1 MEFYFLEEDE
11 ISFIYLFIFLGGGR
25 GGGGDKICL
34 YAKLINLDKLVW
46 CCLLRILKFVC

>member
-11 ISFIYLFIFLGGGR
+11 ISFIYFFWGR
-25 GGGGDKICL
+25 GGGGGDKICL